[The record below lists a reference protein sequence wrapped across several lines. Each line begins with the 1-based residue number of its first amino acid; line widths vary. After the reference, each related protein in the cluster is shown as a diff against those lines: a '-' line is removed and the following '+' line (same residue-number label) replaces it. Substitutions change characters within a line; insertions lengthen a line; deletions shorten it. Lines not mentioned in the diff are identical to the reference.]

1 MYRNSYENTQH
12 MQDDQCMNF
21 NEYKRKKS
29 AHRSSI
35 SSTGTSV
42 IKSKRHSRKGSKVSK
57 MRTTKA
63 SKSSMNFDLKNR
75 ESVDLTQL
83 STTVGPSRTSVIA
96 SRRLRAS
103 SGMGSVKSN

>member
-1 MYRNSYENTQH
+1 
-12 MQDDQCMNF
+12 
-21 NEYKRKKS
+21 
-29 AHRSSI
+29 
-35 SSTGTSV
+35 
-42 IKSKRHSRKGSKVSK
+42 

>member
-29 AHRSSI
+29 GHRSSI

-42 IKSKRHSRKGSKVSK
+42 IKSKRHSRKGSKAPK

-75 ESVDLTQL
+75 ESVDFTQV